1 MKIISSRQ
9 NLKIKNFL
17 ALREK
22 SKERKNQNSFILEG
36 KVEIERALIGN
47 YNFKTIFICEGHEN
61 IFNHFNSQIR
71 EYVIIEKNLFKKISY
86 RNGTEKYLG
95 IGYCKNHSLSNFK
108 LLNNGVYLVAQAIEK
123 PGNIGALIRTS
134 AGLGISGF
142 ILTDPLT
149 DIYNP
154 ITIRSSL
161 GSIFTQSII
170 SCDSK
175 SLLKIFIKK
184 RINVFSAIINKN
196 STSYKKVK
204 YSKPCAIIVGN
215 ESRGLNNKWMSSSN
229 QKIYIPMKNNIDSL
243 NVSVAAAI
251 ILQQAIDN

>member
-9 NLKIKNFL
+9 NSKIKNFL

-22 SKERKNQNSFILEG
+22 SKERKKQNCFVIEG
-36 KVEIERALIGN
+36 KLEIERALIGN
-47 YNFKTIFICEGHEN
+47 YNFKTIFICEGYEN
-61 IFNHFNSQIR
+61 LFNEYKNQIT
-71 EYVIIEKNLFKKISY
+71 EFILIEKNLFKKISF

-95 IGYCKNHSLSNFK
+95 IGFCKNHNLNNFK

-134 AGLGISGF
+134 VGLGITGF
-142 ILTDPLT
+142 ILTDPLS

-161 GSIFTQSII
+161 GSIFNHLVI
-170 SCDSK
+170 SCDSE
-175 SLLKIFIKK
+175 SLIEVFAYEQ
-184 RINVFSAIINKN
+184 INILSAIISKD
-196 STSYKKVK
+196 SIPFKKAK

-215 ESRGLNNKWMSSSN
+215 ESKGLTNKWMSNSN
-229 QKIYIPMKNNIDSL
+229 QHIHIPMKNNIDSL

-251 ILQQAIDN
+251 LVQEAIDN

>member
-9 NLKIKNFL
+9 NSKIKNFL

-22 SKERKNQNSFILEG
+22 SKERKKQNYFVIEG
-36 KVEIERALIGN
+36 KLEIERALIGN
-47 YNFKTIFICEGHEN
+47 YNFKTIFICEGYEN
-61 IFNHFNSQIR
+61 LFNEYKNQIT
-71 EYVIIEKNLFKKISY
+71 EFILIEKNLFKKISF
-86 RNGTEKYLG
+86 RNGSEKYLG
-95 IGYCKNHSLSNFK
+95 IGFCKNHSLSNFK
-108 LLNNGVYLVAQAIEK
+108 LLDNGIYLVAQAIEK

-134 AGLGISGF
+134 AGLGIAGV

-154 ITIRSSL
+154 ITIRTSL

-170 SCDSK
+170 SCDSE
-175 SLLKIFIKK
+175 SLLKVFINKK
-184 RINVFSAIINKN
+184 INVLSTFINKN
-196 STSYKKVK
+196 STSYKKAK

-215 ESRGLNNKWMSSSN
+215 ESKGLTTKWMSNSN
-229 QKIYIPMKNNIDSL
+229 QHIHIPMKNNIDSL

-251 ILQQAIDN
+251 LVQEAIDN

>member
-9 NLKIKNFL
+9 NSKIKNFL

-22 SKERKNQNSFILEG
+22 SKERKKQNYFVIEG
-36 KVEIERALIGN
+36 KLEIERALIGN
-47 YNFKTIFICEGHEN
+47 YNFKTIFICEGYEN
-61 IFNHFNSQIR
+61 LFNEYKNQIT
-71 EYVIIEKNLFKKISY
+71 EFILIEKNLFKKISF
-86 RNGTEKYLG
+86 RNGSEKYLG
-95 IGYCKNHSLSNFK
+95 IGFCKNHSLSNFK
-108 LLNNGVYLVAQAIEK
+108 LLDNGIYLVAQAIEK

-134 AGLGISGF
+134 AGLGIAGV

-154 ITIRSSL
+154 ITIRTSL

-170 SCDSK
+170 SCDSE
-175 SLLKIFIKK
+175 SLLKVFINKK
-184 RINVFSAIINKN
+184 INVLSTIINKN
-196 STSYKKVK
+196 STSYKKAK

-215 ESRGLNNKWMSSSN
+215 ESKGLTTKWMSNSN
-229 QKIYIPMKNNIDSL
+229 QHIHIPMKNNIDSL

-251 ILQQAIDN
+251 LVQEAIDN

>member
-9 NLKIKNFL
+9 NSKIKNFL

-22 SKERKNQNSFILEG
+22 SKERKKQNCFVIEG
-36 KVEIERALIGN
+36 KLEIERALIGN
-47 YNFKTIFICEGHEN
+47 YNFKTIFICESYEN
-61 IFNHFNSQIR
+61 LFNEYKNQIT
-71 EYVIIEKNLFKKISY
+71 EFILIEKNLFKKISF
-86 RNGTEKYLG
+86 RNGSEKYLG
-95 IGYCKNHSLSNFK
+95 IGFCKNHSLSNFK
-108 LLNNGVYLVAQAIEK
+108 LLDNGIYLVAQAIEK

-134 AGLGISGF
+134 AGLGIAGV

-154 ITIRSSL
+154 ITIRTSL

-170 SCDSK
+170 SCDSE
-175 SLLKIFIKK
+175 SLLKVFINKK
-184 RINVFSAIINKN
+184 INVLSTFINKN
-196 STSYKKVK
+196 STSYKKAK

-215 ESRGLNNKWMSSSN
+215 ESKGLTNKWMSNSN
-229 QKIYIPMKNNIDSL
+229 QHIHIPMKNNIDSL

-251 ILQQAIDN
+251 LVQEAIDN